1 MFFTVSKND
10 FSKNHPYLNTHQ
22 FYDWN
27 AYLDTNWKQVNI
39 EDKTILYKGYTIK
52 QTILEKIFNKDWIQE
67 PGHYLIL
74 IFGDNHFEYHHDD
87 TKSFPIW
94 YQDDC
99 LSNYAPIGEK
109 IWWTGHLKWDREKFT
124 WNYTR
129 EYPKFQDVEYD
140 FDQCVDI
147 LYDHMLL
154 WSNVLKDT
162 DLPILSP
169 ETGGIDAAVCRAVAD
184 SQGIKYESVDSGFN
198 IKAIDP
204 SVTNNIAEH
213 GKTVREYRNFSQ
225 IYFTDEPH
233 IQCTGWWG
241 DEAVLR
247 HPIYTNH
254 MLQPHG
260 TTLEE
265 VFDNVDTNCYMKP
278 YYKVGYKDY
287 IKNMPKQHLPTRKD
301 AFEHVIEIIL
311 NDFQAWHNNN
321 ITLWTPFRDI
331 TLITKLL
338 HADKDTII
346 RQQVNADLSRAVAKR
361 FTGEKCIIDTWKNL
375 NERMSNVIAHEKLNH
390 NLPAE
395 STLVEKII
403 YYHPTKSYNSLE
415 NYFGWRNLRLIY
427 EYMDEFCPD
436 YVPQLL

>member
-147 LYDHMLL
+147 LYDHML
-154 WSNVLKDT
+154 
-162 DLPILSP
+162 
-169 ETGGIDAAVCRAVAD
+169 
-184 SQGIKYESVDSGFN
+184 
-198 IKAIDP
+198 
-204 SVTNNIAEH
+204 
-213 GKTVREYRNFSQ
+213 
-225 IYFTDEPH
+225 
-233 IQCTGWWG
+233 
-241 DEAVLR
+241 
-247 HPIYTNH
+247 
-254 MLQPHG
+254 
-260 TTLEE
+260 
-265 VFDNVDTNCYMKP
+265 
-278 YYKVGYKDY
+278 
-287 IKNMPKQHLPTRKD
+287 
-301 AFEHVIEIIL
+301 
-311 NDFQAWHNNN
+311 
-321 ITLWTPFRDI
+321 
-331 TLITKLL
+331 
-338 HADKDTII
+338 
-346 RQQVNADLSRAVAKR
+346 
-361 FTGEKCIIDTWKNL
+361 
-375 NERMSNVIAHEKLNH
+375 
-390 NLPAE
+390 
-395 STLVEKII
+395 
-403 YYHPTKSYNSLE
+403 
-415 NYFGWRNLRLIY
+415 
-427 EYMDEFCPD
+427 
-436 YVPQLL
+436 